1 MKARPLFFGLST
13 AFMFLNL
20 GFSNEIFPYWLLLI
34 PFIRKIDKKF
44 LYIIITFSILIL
56 INFFYFVNL
65 NLYLLDSLQFISVLF
80 AFLIYKDFNNIE
92 RNFFFKTLVY
102 LVWLQ
107 CFVMILQSIFPSI
120 QNSVS
125 VLFSGR
131 DHSTMLNAL
140 LRNNAVTGFSPEP
153 SYGSALLVG
162 IFFMISI
169 SNYSS
174 RLLIIPVII
183 SLLLFKSVYGLLLFY
198 CFLTLNFLHNGR
210 FLKLFAIL
218 NILILLILFYGLT
231 SNFSSV
237 LRLIEFINQL
247 YETGSIYDAQKLV
260 SPDSTRLDFLNF
272 LGNFNFPFNYNKSV
286 SFGVFILQ
294 SLNYIIFIFMLIIIS
309 KTKYLFWNFII
320 ITISLIITPL
330 LVWPLIF
337 YLLKLLHFK
346 KIKIQ

>member
-44 LYIIITFSILIL
+44 LFIITTLSILIL

-65 NLYLLDSLQFISVLF
+65 NLYLLDSLQFTSVLF

-125 VLFSGR
+125 VFFSGR
-131 DHSTMLNAL
+131 YHSIMLNAL

-162 IFFMISI
+162 VFFMI
-169 SNYSS
+169 
-174 RLLIIPVII
+174 
-183 SLLLFKSVYGLLLFY
+183 
-198 CFLTLNFLHNGR
+198 
-210 FLKLFAIL
+210 
-218 NILILLILFYGLT
+218 
-231 SNFSSV
+231 
-237 LRLIEFINQL
+237 
-247 YETGSIYDAQKLV
+247 
-260 SPDSTRLDFLNF
+260 
-272 LGNFNFPFNYNKSV
+272 
-286 SFGVFILQ
+286 
-294 SLNYIIFIFMLIIIS
+294 
-309 KTKYLFWNFII
+309 
-320 ITISLIITPL
+320 
-330 LVWPLIF
+330 
-337 YLLKLLHFK
+337 
-346 KIKIQ
+346 